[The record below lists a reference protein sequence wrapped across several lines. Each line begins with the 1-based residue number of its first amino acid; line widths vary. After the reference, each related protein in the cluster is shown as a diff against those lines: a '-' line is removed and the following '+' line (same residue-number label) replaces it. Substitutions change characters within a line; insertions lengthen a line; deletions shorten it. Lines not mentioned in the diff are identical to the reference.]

1 MKLSICVN
9 LKAIVKYQ
17 NHSLIHHR
25 ERGGEL
31 PSGLDTMKELYLE
44 ERRQEILHQVQK
56 AGRVSV
62 SELSQQFGVSE
73 VTIRADL
80 QALAE
85 YNLLV
90 RTHGGAVP
98 AGRGL
103 PELSLSL
110 RRQQQVSE
118 KSRIGEAAAQFVVDG
133 DAIFLDT
140 SSTALAIAQRLK
152 QHHHLTVITNSLA
165 IAQEMLDAAEVNV
178 VMPGGQ
184 LRRETASL
192 IGADGLDML
201 RKFNVQKGFFGAHGL
216 SVPEGLTDVS
226 AAEAEVKRPLVDM
239 CRQVVAV
246 IDSTKW
252 GRVGLASFATLE
264 EIDVVI
270 TDTLAPLARIEEVR
284 ALGIEV
290 IVV

>member
-1 MKLSICVN
+1 
-9 LKAIVKYQ
+9 
-17 NHSLIHHR
+17 
-25 ERGGEL
+25 
-31 PSGLDTMKELYLE
+31 LE
-44 ERRQEILHQVQK
+44 ERRQEILRQVHQ

-80 QALAE
+80 QALAD

-110 RRQQQVSE
+110 RRQQQVME
-118 KSRIGEAAAQFVVDG
+118 KSRIGEAAAQLVVDG

-152 QHHHLTVITNSLA
+152 QRRHLTVITNSLA
-165 IAQEMLDAAEVNV
+165 IAQEMLDAAGVSV

-192 IGADGLDML
+192 IGPDGLEIL
-201 RKFNVQKGFFGAHGL
+201 RKFNIQKGFFGAHGL

-226 AAEAEVKRPLVDM
+226 AAEVEVKRPLVAM

-246 IDSTKW
+246 LDSTKW
-252 GRVGLASFATLE
+252 GRVGLASFAKMDQ
-264 EIDVVI
+264 IDIVI
-270 TDTLAPLARIEEVR
+270 TDTLAPADRIAEVR
-284 ALGIEV
+284 AAGIEV
-290 IVV
+290 LVV

>member
-1 MKLSICVN
+1 
-9 LKAIVKYQ
+9 
-17 NHSLIHHR
+17 
-25 ERGGEL
+25 
-31 PSGLDTMKELYLE
+31 MKELYLE
-44 ERRQEILHQVQK
+44 ERRQAILQQVQQ

-62 SELSQQFGVSE
+62 TELSHDFGVSE

-85 YNLLV
+85 INLLV

-98 AGRGL
+98 TGRGL

-118 KSRIGEAAAQFVVDG
+118 KNRIGEAGANLVSDG

-152 QHHHLTVITNSLA
+152 HCRHLTIITNSLA
-165 IAQEMLDAAEVNV
+165 IAQEMLDAPGVTV

-184 LRRETASL
+184 LRRETVSL
-192 IGADGLDML
+192 IGADGLGIL
-201 RKFNVQKGFFGAHGL
+201 RKFNIQKGFFGAHGL

-226 AAEAEVKRPLVDM
+226 ADEAEVKRPMVAM

-246 IDSTKW
+246 IDATKW
-252 GRVGLASFATLE
+252 GRVGLASFARID
-264 EIDVVI
+264 EINTVI
-270 TDTLAPLARIEEVR
+270 TDSHAPPERVAEVR
-284 ALGIEV
+284 ESGID
-290 IVV
+290 ILVV